1 MESSK
6 AKSGKTMQLLRDV
19 VRGNPGSVDALM
31 TELYGELRT
40 LAQHYLA
47 SESPGHTLQA
57 TALVNEAYIRLIDQS
72 QVEWQG
78 RSHFFAV
85 GAQAMR
91 RILVDHA
98 RRKGRI
104 KRGKGC
110 ERVDLDTLRIVSP
123 QRSDDVLA
131 IDEAICE
138 LEERDPRQAQI
149 VEMRFF
155 GGMTVEEVA
164 EALGISRRTVESEW
178 TIIRAWLRRR
188 LGDETES

>member
-19 VRGNPGSVDALM
+19 VHGEPGSVDALM
-31 TELYGELRT
+31 MELYGELRT

-131 IDEAICE
+131 IDEAIRE

-155 GGMTVEEVA
+155 GGMTVDEVA
-164 EALGISRRTVESEW
+164 EALGVSRRTVESEW

>member
-1 MESSK
+1 MESPK
-6 AKSGKTMQLLRDV
+6 ARTGKTMQLLREVIHGD
-19 VRGNPGSVDALM
+19 PGSVDALM

-57 TALVNEAYIRLIDQS
+57 TALVNEAYLRLIDQS

-131 IDEAICE
+131 IDEAIQE
-138 LEERDPRQAQI
+138 LEVRDARQAKI

-164 EALGISRRTVESEW
+164 EALGVSRRTVESEW

-188 LGDETES
+188 LGDDTES

>member
-1 MESSK
+1 MESPK
-6 AKSGKTMQLLRDV
+6 ARTGKTMQLLREVIHGD
-19 VRGNPGSVDALM
+19 PGSVDALM
-31 TELYGELRT
+31 MELYGELRT

-57 TALVNEAYIRLIDQS
+57 TALVNEAYLRLVDQS

-131 IDEAICE
+131 IDEAIQE
-138 LEERDPRQAQI
+138 LEERDPRQAKI

-164 EALGISRRTVESEW
+164 EALGVSRRTVESEW

-188 LGDETES
+188 LGDDTES